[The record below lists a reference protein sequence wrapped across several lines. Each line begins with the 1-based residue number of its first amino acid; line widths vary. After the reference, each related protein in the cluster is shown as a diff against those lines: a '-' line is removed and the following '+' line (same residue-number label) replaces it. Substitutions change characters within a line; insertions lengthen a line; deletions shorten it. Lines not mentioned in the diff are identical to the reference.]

1 MTVRKRKRSWYYDF
15 TLEGFGRHK
24 KAGFRTKAEAEEAE
38 KRKRDELR
46 LGRRRFTLAQAF
58 EMYLNATKM
67 KDRSRDTYRGHWRRN
82 IEPVLGHYYIEE
94 VDTSSLDELKLTLPD
109 HLAPKSVNH
118 RVKLVG
124 TVLRFM
130 WKRGHL
136 QAVPHVPAESVPDV
150 APDWYTESE
159 RDRLLAGIFEMYPQW
174 YAFFYLT
181 TRLGLRR
188 GEVYAISR
196 DRVREV
202 PPLLVVDRAV
212 QEGYKERRP
221 KLITRKNNR
230 VLTLGLPTDVMD
242 AIRWHIRQGYS
253 GPEFLFSNDGT
264 WPQKVNDHEEP
275 LRDAQKALGL
285 RILSHHKI
293 GRHSVAS
300 QAATGGQSIKTIQ
313 AQLGHRS
320 SRSTDRYAH
329 LSNGAQLRL
338 VESLK
343 PEAPPH
349 QHRHVPLTSPCSR
362 GGKR

>member
-1 MTVRKRKRSWYYDF
+1 
-15 TLEGFGRHK
+15 
-24 KAGFRTKAEAEEAE
+24 
-38 KRKRDELR
+38 
-46 LGRRRFTLAQAF
+46 
-58 EMYLNATKM
+58 
-67 KDRSRDTYRGHWRRN
+67 
-82 IEPVLGHYYIEE
+82 
-94 VDTSSLDELKLTLPD
+94 
-109 HLAPKSVNH
+109 
-118 RVKLVG
+118 
-124 TVLRFM
+124 
-130 WKRGHL
+130 
-136 QAVPHVPAESVPDV
+136 
-150 APDWYTESE
+150 
-159 RDRLLAGIFEMYPQW
+159 MYPQW
-174 YAFFYLT
+174 YAFFYVT

-196 DRVREV
+196 DRIRDV

-230 VLTLGLPTDVMD
+230 VLTLGLPSDVMD
-242 AIRWHIRQGYS
+242 AIRWHVRQGYS
-253 GPEFLFSNDGT
+253 GPEFLFSKDGT

-275 LRDAQKALGL
+275 LRDVQKTIGL
-285 RILSHHKI
+285 RVLSHHKI

-338 VESLK
+338 VESLE
-343 PEAPPH
+343 PHAPPH
-349 QHRHVPLTSPCSR
+349 SDRHVPLTSPGSP